1 MRSMQIVD
9 WGRPL
14 ELRTYDDPQPQGTE
28 VLLAV
33 DACGVCHSDLHLH
46 DGFFDLG
53 GGEAI
58 RVADRGIRLPF
69 TLGHEVVG
77 TVRALGP
84 EAAGV
89 AVGDRRIVFPWIGCG
104 QCPVCR
110 RGEELL
116 CLKPRIVGTWKDG
129 GYSDRVIVP
138 DARYLVD
145 YTGVPTELA
154 ATLACSG
161 VTAYSAVRKL
171 PELTAE
177 DSLLLVGAGGVGL
190 STLHIARALTPAR
203 IVVADVDA
211 AKRERA
217 LADGA
222 DAAVD
227 NAADGAL
234 AALREAIG
242 GGAAAAIDHVGR
254 PETARFAI
262 DGLRKGGTLIVVG
275 LYGDRLALPMPLLP
289 LRMLTLRGSYV
300 GTLDEL
306 KALVALVQ
314 GGKIPPIPVAGRPL
328 AAANAVLDELRRGR
342 IIGRVVLQP

>member
-9 WGRPL
+9 WGKPL
-14 ELRTYDDPQPQGTE
+14 ELRAYADPRPQGTE

-33 DACGVCHSDLHLH
+33 DACGVCHSDLHLQ
-46 DGFFDLG
+46 DGYFDLG

-58 RVADRGIRLPF
+58 RIADRGMKLPF

-77 TVRALGP
+77 TVLALGP
-84 EAAGV
+84 EAEGV

-104 QCPVCR
+104 ECAVCR

-116 CLKPRIVGTWKDG
+116 CLRPRIVGTWKDG
-129 GYSDRVIVP
+129 GYSDRVIAP
-138 DARYLVD
+138 HARYLVD
-145 YTGVPTELA
+145 YAGISGELA

-161 VTAYSAVRKL
+161 VTAYSAFRKV
-171 PELTAE
+171 PELTDE

-190 STLHIARALTPAR
+190 STLHVAKALTPAR

-222 DAAVD
+222 SVAID
-227 NAADGAL
+227 NAAEDAL
-234 AALREAIG
+234 LKLREATG

-254 PETARFAI
+254 PATARFAI
-262 DGLRKGGTLIVVG
+262 DGLRKGGTLVVVG

-300 GTLDEL
+300 GTLDEM

-314 GGKIPPIPVAGRPL
+314 AGRIPPIPVASRPL
-328 AAANAVLDELRRGR
+328 AEANAVLDELRRGQV
-342 IIGRVVLQP
+342 IGRVVLRP